1 MATIRSFVRREP
13 VLLIAA
19 LAALV
24 SCFLVPPDGAYID
37 YIDFRT
43 LALLYCL
50 MTVVAGLRQA
60 GLFAHLAHV
69 LCRRASSVRTMG
81 VLLVLLCFFSSM
93 LITNDV
99 ALLTFVPFA
108 VVVLGM
114 AERNRELIHIVVL
127 QTVAANLGSM
137 LTPVG
142 NPQNLYL
149 YSRYDLS
156 LGDFF
161 RVTFP
166 VWGASLLLILAACL
180 LLDKSHLTVFLGE
193 EPGMEKRDLWLYGAL
208 FVVCL
213 LVVIRVLTWPVM
225 LAVVVAAVLIRDRK
239 MVLKA
244 DFMLLLTFVAFFIF
258 AGNMSRVEAV
268 DALLRRLLAGREYL
282 TALLTSQVISNVPAA
297 LLLSDFTDQSRALL
311 LGVNIGG
318 LGTPIA
324 SLASLISMKL
334 YAHSDHAHTG
344 RYLLEFTVVNAALL
358 AVLSLLQAVLQSI
371 CVSDSIHPFYP
382 SGTTLTPC
390 YDSHIL
396 YVLQD
401 QELYPG

>member
-13 VLLIAA
+13 VLLIAS
-19 LAALV
+19 LAALI
-24 SCFLVPPDGAYID
+24 SCFFVSPDQTYLS

-60 GLFAHLAHV
+60 GLFAHLAHT
-69 LCRRASSVRTMG
+69 LCEKVDSVRAIG
-81 VLLVLLCFFSSM
+81 LLLVLLCFFSAM

-114 AERNRELIHIVVL
+114 ADRKKDLIHIVVL

-149 YSRYDLS
+149 YSYYDLS
-156 LGDFF
+156 FSDFI
-161 RVTFP
+161 RATLP
-166 VWGASLLLILAACL
+166 VWLLSLVLITGTCFLLSGA
-180 LLDKSHLTVFLGE
+180 HLHIFLGE
-193 EPGMEKRDLWLYGAL
+193 EPGMDMRSFLVYVAL

-213 LVVIRVLTWPVM
+213 LVVLRVLTWPVM
-225 LAVVVAAVLIRDRK
+225 LGIVVAVLLIFDRK
-239 MVLKA
+239 ILLKS
-244 DFMLLLTFVAFFIF
+244 DFMLLLTFVAFFVF
-258 AGNMSRVEAV
+258 SGNLARVSAV
-268 DALLRRLLAGREYL
+268 DRTLRSLLAGREYL

-297 LLLSDFTDQSRALL
+297 LLLSGFTDQAHALL

-334 YAHSDHAHTG
+334 YSHSDHTHTG
-344 RYLLEFTVVNAALL
+344 RYLLEFTVLNVALL
-358 AVLSLLQAVLQSI
+358 LILSSVQS
-371 CVSDSIHPFYP
+371 FF
-382 SGTTLTPC
+382 
-390 YDSHIL
+390 
-396 YVLQD
+396 
-401 QELYPG
+401 